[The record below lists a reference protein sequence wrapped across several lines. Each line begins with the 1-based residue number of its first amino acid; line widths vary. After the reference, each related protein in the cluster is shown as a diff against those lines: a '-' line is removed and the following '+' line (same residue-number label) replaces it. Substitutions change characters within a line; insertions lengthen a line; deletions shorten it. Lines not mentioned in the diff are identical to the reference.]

1 MNLYAIKSRYLE
13 KITIMHTKQR
23 WGSAFAVFVFLFLM
37 AVQFTNP
44 IEQDTAFHLF
54 ADRRYWLKIFNF
66 ADVISNLPFLIVG
79 LIGIKLC
86 LKDSSEICL
95 SWLVFF
101 IGLILVAMGSS
112 YYHLQPNNQTLV
124 WDRLPMTVSFMSLFV
139 ALVVENV
146 SVYIEKKLL
155 PAAILLG
162 LSSVLYWQYSGDLRF
177 YGLVQAGALIAIPV
191 VLFFYT
197 SNYSHRHYLMYSLL
211 FYLLAKVFEVTDKL
225 VFSLTNQLI
234 SGHTIKHLFAA
245 VATYC
250 VYLMLKKRNKLAS

>member
-1 MNLYAIKSRYLE
+1 MNLNAIKLRYFE
-13 KITIMHTKQR
+13 KVTLMNTKQK
-23 WGSAFAVFVFLFLM
+23 WIAFAIFVFLFLL
-37 AVQFTNP
+37 VLQFTNP

-54 ADRRYWLKIFNF
+54 ADKRYWLKIVNF
-66 ADVISNLPFLIVG
+66 SDVISNLPFLIVG
-79 LIGIKLC
+79 LAGIKLC
-86 LKDSSEICL
+86 LNNNSEICI

-101 IGLILVAMGSS
+101 SGLILVAAGSS

-124 WDRLPMTVSFMSLFV
+124 WDRLPMTISFMSLFV
-139 ALVVENV
+139 ALVAENV
-146 SVYIEKKLL
+146 SPKIEKKLL

-177 YGLVQAGALIAIPV
+177 YGFIQAGTLIAIPV
-191 VLFFYT
+191 VLFFYK
-197 SNYSHRHYLMYSLL
+197 SNHSHRHYLMYGLL
-211 FYLLAKVFEVTDKL
+211 FYLLAKVFEMTDKF

-250 VYLMLKKRNKLAS
+250 VYLMLKKRNTSAS